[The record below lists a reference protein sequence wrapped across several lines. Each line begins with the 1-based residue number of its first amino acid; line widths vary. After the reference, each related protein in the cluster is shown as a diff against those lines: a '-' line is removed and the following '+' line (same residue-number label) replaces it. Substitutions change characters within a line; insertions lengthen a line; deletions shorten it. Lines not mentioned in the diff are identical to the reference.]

1 MNSRTT
7 HALLLLIAALLA
19 LNLSST
25 LNLLPISRAQATPT
39 ILETVRTNQLEI
51 VDGKGQVVAQ
61 LHSSEDGGGQLRLRS
76 SSGAVRVKLG
86 STSDGS
92 GLILM
97 DNESEPAIW
106 QSVGR
111 AGTSVTLIQ
120 KGKDKRVL
128 AP

>member
-7 HALLLLIAALLA
+7 HVLLA
-19 LNLSST
+19 IITIVPVAHFLHAV
-25 LNLLPISRAQATPT
+25 NLLPIAQAHSGAE
-39 ILETVRTNQLEI
+39 ISEVARTKLIEI

-86 STSDGS
+86 STADGS

-97 DNESEPAIW
+97 DNDSEPAIVH
-106 QSVGR
+106 SVGR
-111 AGTSVTLIQ
+111 SGTSLTLAQ
-120 KGKDKRVL
+120 KGKNRRTL
-128 AP
+128 EP